1 MTNLQKFEEEMIVV
15 LDACVLYSAPLRDF
29 LLYIAEIELYQPK
42 WTIIL
47 QDEWFRNLLKNRA
60 DISENALL
68 RTIKVMNYAFPN
80 ALVKDFES
88 LIENIVLPDPDDRHV
103 VACAIKANAKQIV
116 TFNLKDFPAKT
127 LATYNLKAI
136 HPDKFII
143 DLLEINPQKVVQAF
157 KYQVSSLR
165 NPPLSEEKVLEK
177 LEICGLVQSLKL
189 LKTLL

>member
-1 MTNLQKFEEEMIVV
+1 MTNLEKFEEEIIVV
-15 LDACVLYSAPLRDF
+15 LDACVLYAAPLRDF

-47 QDEWFRNLLKNRA
+47 QDEWVRNLLKNRA
-60 DISENALL
+60 DISKNALL

-80 ALVKDFES
+80 ALVKDFEY
-88 LIENIVLPDPDDRHV
+88 LIENITLPDIDDRHV

-116 TFNLKDFPAKT
+116 TFNLKDFPEKT
-127 LATYNLKAI
+127 LAMYGLRAI

-143 DLLEINPQKVVQAF
+143 DLLEINPQKVVEAF
-157 KYQVSSLR
+157 KYQVLSLI

-177 LEICGLVQSLKL
+177 LEICGLVQSVKL

>member
-1 MTNLQKFEEEMIVV
+1 MIQSEKPLEDILVV

-29 LLYIAEIELYQPK
+29 VLNIGEIKLYQPK

-47 QDEWFRNLLKNRA
+47 QDEWVRNLLKNRP
-60 DISENALL
+60 DLSESNLL
-68 RTIKVMNYAFPN
+68 KVVKAMNNTFPN

-88 LIENIVLPDPDDRHV
+88 LIENIVLPDADDPHV

-127 LATYNLKAI
+127 LATYDLKAV

-143 DLLEINPQKVVQAF
+143 DLLEINPQKVIQAF
-157 KYQVSSLR
+157 KNQVSSLK
-165 NPPLSEEKVLEK
+165 NPPLSQKKVLEK
-177 LEICGLVQSLKL
+177 LEICGLVQSIKS